1 MQTALPS
8 KHSRTIFAKKKNEME
23 TTSYIT
29 KTFPVAGMGCASCAV
44 KIGKRLEAQPGV
56 FRADINYAASTATVT
71 FDPAKCSVEGLQ
83 AAVRAAGYELLADDP
98 SGTEA
103 ARLDEARYES
113 LKRRTVWAA
122 VLALPVLVIG
132 MFFMHTPGMG
142 YLLWALST
150 PILFWL
156 GRGFYIDAW
165 QQLRHGSANM
175 DTLVALS
182 TGVAYLFSL
191 FNLLCPAFWLERGIE
206 PHLYFEAA
214 SVIVAFILAGRL
226 MEERAKRNTSTA
238 IRKLMG
244 LQPRTVTLI
253 TQAGERTV
261 PVEAV
266 RPADLVAVKP
276 GERIPVD
283 GTVREGTSYVDESML
298 NGEPVPVYKH
308 PGETVY
314 AGTVNQR
321 GSLRFEA
328 AKVGEDTLLGQ
339 IVRMVRDAQSSK
351 APVQRLV
358 DRIAG
363 VFVPTIIVIAVLSCL
378 AWILFAPSDGLT
390 HGVLALVT
398 VLIIACPCALG
409 LATPTALMV
418 GIGKGAERGILIRD
432 AASLETAKAVDTVVL
447 DKTGTLTEGHPEVAD
462 SIWTSGS
469 EPARSI
475 LYSLEKRSEHPLSEA
490 VAASLHVDESV
501 VLTDFESIPGRGITA
516 KMNNGT
522 YFAGNRALLDE
533 QGVRIDTFL
542 LEKAEEWLR
551 QAYTVVWFADARQ
564 AIAAIALTDRI
575 KATSAEAVARLH
587 AMGIE
592 VHMLTGDNP
601 LSAQAVARQTGIRH
615 YRAGMLPADKT
626 AYIARLQTAGRKVAM
641 AGDGINDSAAL
652 AQADLSIAMGQ
663 GSDIAMDAAQATI
676 LSSDLRKIPEMIR
689 LSQQT
694 VRTIRENL
702 FWAFIYNLIAVPV
715 AAGALYPLWGFL
727 LDPMIGGAAMA
738 LSSVSV
744 VANSLRLKRKK

>member
-1 MQTALPS
+1 
-8 KHSRTIFAKKKNEME
+8 
-23 TTSYIT
+23 
-29 KTFPVAGMGCASCAV
+29 MGCASCAV

-56 FRADINYAASTATVT
+56 FRADINYATSTATVT

-98 SGTEA
+98 AGVEA
-103 ARLDEARYES
+103 ARRDEARYES

-122 VLALPVLVIG
+122 VLALPVLVAG
-132 MFFMHTPGMG
+132 MLFMHTPGTG

-156 GRGFYIDAW
+156 GRSFYIDAW
-165 QQLRHGSANM
+165 RQLRHGSANM

-191 FNLLCPAFWLERGIE
+191 FNLLFPGFWLERGIE

-253 TQAGERTV
+253 TQTGMRTV

-266 RPADLVAVKP
+266 RPGDLVAVKP
-276 GERIPVD
+276 GERIAVD

-298 NGEPVPVYKH
+298 NGEPIPVYKH
-308 PGETVY
+308 PGEAVY
-314 AGTVNQR
+314 AGTVNQK
-321 GSLRFEA
+321 GSLQFEA

-339 IVRMVRDAQSSK
+339 IVRMVRDAQGSK

-363 VFVPTIIVIAVLSCL
+363 IFVPTIIVIAVLSCL
-378 AWILFAPSDGLT
+378 AWILFASSDGLT

-432 AASLETAKAVDTVVL
+432 AASLETAKSVDTVVL
-447 DKTGTLTEGHPEVAD
+447 DKTGTLTEGHPEVTD

-469 EPARSI
+469 EPMRSI

-490 VAASLHVDESV
+490 VAASLHVDESIA
-501 VLTDFESIPGRGITA
+501 LADFESIPGRGITA
-516 KMNNGT
+516 KANGGAF
-522 YFAGNRALLDE
+522 FAGNRELLDE
-533 QGVRIDTFL
+533 QGIRIDTFL
-542 LEKAEEWLR
+542 HEKAEEWLR

-601 LSAQAVARQTGIRH
+601 LSAQAIARQTGIRH

-626 AYIARLQTAGRKVAM
+626 AYIARLQAAGRKVAM